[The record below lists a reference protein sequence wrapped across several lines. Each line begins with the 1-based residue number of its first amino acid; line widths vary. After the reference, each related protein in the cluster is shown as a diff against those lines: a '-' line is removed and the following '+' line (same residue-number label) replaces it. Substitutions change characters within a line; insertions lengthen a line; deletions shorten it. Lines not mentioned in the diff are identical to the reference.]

1 MLKQGSKTINMSAIS
16 MVEIDEKTNTG
27 VPVMYMTGVINSAE
41 NRFDTNASVQNPE
54 LYDKYYDQV
63 ESDYAEFRKKVK
75 EECDKMMQS

>member
-1 MLKQGSKTINMSAIS
+1 MLKQGSKTVNMSAIS

-63 ESDYAEFRKKVK
+63 ESDYAEFRKNVK
-75 EECDKMMQS
+75 EECDKMLQS